1 MMCMDKKQILENIY
15 NSVSVTEEDKKRI
28 EELFS
33 LYNMKIRTSASDR
46 IQDDIIRKYRPEYFE
61 NKDN

>member
-1 MMCMDKKQILENIY
+1 MDKKQILENIY
-15 NSVSVTEEDKKRI
+15 SSASVTEEDKKRI

-46 IQDDIIRKYRPEYFE
+46 IQDDIIRKYRPGYFE

>member
-1 MMCMDKKQILENIY
+1 MDKKQILENIY
-15 NSVSVTEEDKKRI
+15 NSASVTEEDKKRI

>member
-1 MMCMDKKQILENIY
+1 MCMDKKQILENIY
-15 NSVSVTEEDKKRI
+15 NSASVTEEDKKRI